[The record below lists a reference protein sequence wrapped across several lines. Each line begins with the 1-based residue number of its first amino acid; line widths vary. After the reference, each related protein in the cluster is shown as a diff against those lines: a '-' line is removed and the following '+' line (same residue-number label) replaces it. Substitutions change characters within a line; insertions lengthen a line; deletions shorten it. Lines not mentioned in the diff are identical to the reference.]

1 MNRTRVGFGVFS
13 FVVVLAFGHPCL
25 AGNPVALIYDIQGGS
40 DRPLEAFS
48 EFATGDEVTLNNDTE
63 LTFLHYQTCATVVLK
78 GGHLS
83 FSDERYMLRKGEVVS
98 EQVEKCPKT
107 VVLDEGDEIGGVV
120 MRSASAKLKLATVPK
135 FVLVGEKRESYS
147 RVRVSHG
154 DETIAELPLKGYAF
168 TWPAAQ
174 APLSPGT
181 DYRLDFVSDGGSRT
195 IAFDVVDK
203 KGRRPVTLVRVD

>member
-1 MNRTRVGFGVFS
+1 MNRSRVGFGVFA

-48 EFATGDEVTLNNDTE
+48 EFAAGDEVTLNNDTE
-63 LTFLHYQTCATVVLK
+63 LTFLHYPTCTTVVLK

-83 FSDERYMLRKGEVVS
+83 FTDERYMLRKGEVVS

-120 MRSASAKLKLATVPK
+120 MRSASAKLKLATVPAASK
-135 FVLVGEKRESYS
+135 KAIASVWILPATMLVGSVQSAAPVNTSTARTKTRYRGAVGSPSICRS
-147 RVRVSHG
+147 RRWG
-154 DETIAELPLKGYAF
+154 
-168 TWPAAQ
+168 
-174 APLSPGT
+174 
-181 DYRLDFVSDGGSRT
+181 
-195 IAFDVVDK
+195 
-203 KGRRPVTLVRVD
+203 